1 MIVLAGLL
9 LALEP
14 QEPPAPEDPQLRVS
28 PGDDARLELG
38 RRLDLLRGVPG
49 STLAAWLRLGAVPA
63 PGRCREIVF
72 LSAGAG
78 QRSAARAALWI
89 RGTRLLAVGRS
100 LDREPA
106 RMLQVEAGLRD
117 GDRRHVAATFD
128 YPGRRIRLY
137 LDGALL
143 AEGPAAFEGASSSDT
158 PVATGWVA
166 EAGDLRVYARVLAEA
181 EIARLAGVR
190 PTAPP
195 QGVLP

>member
-1 MIVLAGLL
+1 MIVLAGVL
-9 LALEP
+9 LALAP
-14 QEPPAPEDPQLRVS
+14 QDPPAPDGPQFRIS
-28 PGDDARLELG
+28 PDDGARLELG
-38 RRLDLLRGVPG
+38 RRLDLLRSVHGA
-49 STLAAWLRLGAVPA
+49 TLAAWLRLGAVPA
-63 PGRCREIVF
+63 PDRCRDIAF

-78 QRSAARAALWI
+78 PRSAARAALWI

-106 RMLQVEAGLRD
+106 RMLQVEAGLHD

-128 YPGRRIRLY
+128 YPGRRIRVY

-143 AEGPAAFEGASSSDT
+143 AEGPAAFEGTSTSDT

-166 EAGDLRVYARVLAEA
+166 ETGELRVYARVLAEA

-190 PTAPP
+190 PAASSK
-195 QGVLP
+195 GVQP